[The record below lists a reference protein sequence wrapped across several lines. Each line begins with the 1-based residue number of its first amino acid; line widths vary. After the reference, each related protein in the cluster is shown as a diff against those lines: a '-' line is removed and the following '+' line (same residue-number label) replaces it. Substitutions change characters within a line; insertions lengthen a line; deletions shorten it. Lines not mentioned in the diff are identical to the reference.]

1 MDRTS
6 LFGLGATPIDDL
18 ATQIQARVG
27 EFLAAKQKLTT
38 IVNTTQ
44 DLSIKEEATG
54 LLGTQSYLED
64 QLAVSLNTIQS
75 IKTSS
80 YSISD
85 IIDVGSFYAQMEKQL
100 YDVDDLY
107 IRYTSGPQQAGMSGF
122 EYLILALIAGG
133 MLYGITKRGR

>member
-18 ATQIQARVG
+18 QTQIQARVG

-38 IVNTTQ
+38 ILNTTQ

-54 LLGTQSYLED
+54 LLGSQSYLED
-64 QLAVSLNTIQS
+64 QLAVALNTIQS
-75 IKTSS
+75 IKTDS
-80 YSISD
+80 YAISD
-85 IIDVGSFYAQMEKQL
+85 IIAVGSFYAQMEKHL
-100 YDVDDLY
+100 YDVNDLY
-107 IRYTSGPQQAGMSGF
+107 GRYTSGPQQAGMSGF
-122 EYLILALIAGG
+122 EYLLLALIAGG